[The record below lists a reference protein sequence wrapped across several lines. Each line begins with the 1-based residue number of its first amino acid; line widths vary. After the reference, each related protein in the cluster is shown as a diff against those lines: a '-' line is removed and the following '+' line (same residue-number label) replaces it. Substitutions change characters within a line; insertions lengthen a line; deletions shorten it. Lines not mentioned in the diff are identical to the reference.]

1 MNIVTGKC
9 IFVDK
14 CVDSESLLT
23 GSNRIACKECDLP
36 IHIKYAIAN
45 DLKLDTSF
53 IAVMITCMMT
63 KG

>member
-36 IHIKYAIAN
+36 IHVKCAIAN
-45 DLKLDTSF
+45 DLKLDKTI
-53 IAVMITCMMT
+53 IAGMIVCVMT
-63 KG
+63 KW